1 MRWECPFKLYLYFQV
16 TMQNQLLCLCVQE
29 EYYFCPLFNLYLAF
43 FTSFPLC
50 RQSLNCQFSL
60 SLATTA
66 PLWAVCNL
74 IPQWAE
80 SLYCL
85 SRQIL
90 QWIESEWS
98 VQKAVEAHNRRKRH
112 SSLIRYIITFLILA
126 CFIHL
131 CKVSWKYSAYINTL
145 MGTCK
150 FMELLSSLLFS
161 VQECAWLFSELPP
174 KWMEKAGQ
182 ARPPL

>member
-1 MRWECPFKLYLYFQV
+1 
-16 TMQNQLLCLCVQE
+16 MQNQLLCMCVQE
-29 EYYFCPLFNLYLAF
+29 EYYFCPLFNLYLAFF

-98 VQKAVEAHNRRKRH
+98 VQKAVEAHKWRKRH

-126 CFIHL
+126 CSINL
-131 CKVSWKYSAYINTL
+131 CKVSWKYSAYLNTL

-161 VQECAWLFSELPP
+161 VQECAWLFSELPQ